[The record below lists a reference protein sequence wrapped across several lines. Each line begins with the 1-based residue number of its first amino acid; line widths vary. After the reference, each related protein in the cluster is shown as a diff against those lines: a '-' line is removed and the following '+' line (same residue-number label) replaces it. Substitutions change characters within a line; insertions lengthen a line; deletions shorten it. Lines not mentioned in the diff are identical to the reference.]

1 MQRCYAHLTLF
12 PRHWPHCLR
21 PGQPRRVGQP
31 RLRSALCRGA
41 ECTGPHLC
49 FGASTEAAATVAT
62 SMKQHDAE
70 RTTSGGVDAI
80 ENVVENMHARFS
92 V

>member
-1 MQRCYAHLTLF
+1 MTKDYEVVRLGSHDELANPGYAVL
-12 PRHWPHCLR
+12 
-21 PGQPRRVGQP
+21 
-31 RLRSALCRGA
+31 SAAVPSAQGH
-41 ECTGPHLC
+41 TLC